1 MSNHITSTPEQPN
14 DIESVTQAMRDALG
28 VDQITGLDLAEAVKV
43 GLTLGAML
51 SNPDG
56 DKWPAEVTAAF
67 YAEEIS
73 PSEHAILV
81 EAVADIL
88 SLRTGQQAR
97 RTEEAMLAY
106 YLGFASCARLA
117 EDFGP
122 RSLPATLKDVGEHF
136 TAEEMGEL
144 MGALDRVISRRRG
157 EAAA

>member
-1 MSNHITSTPEQPN
+1 LSKHITSTPEQPT

-28 VDQITGLDLAEAVKV
+28 VDQ
-43 GLTLGAML
+43 
-51 SNPDG
+51 
-56 DKWPAEVTAAF
+56 
-67 YAEEIS
+67 IS

-88 SLRTGQQAR
+88 SLRTGQKAR

-122 RSLPATLKDVGEHF
+122 RSVPASLKDVGEHF
-136 TAEEMGEL
+136 TADEMGEL
-144 MGALDRVISRRRG
+144 MAPLDRVIARRRG
-157 EAAA
+157 EVAEGWKPVTLPVDAEGGAMIRHTEAGR